1 MLTVDSP
8 GRIDAWSMFKVVL
21 CCSILWGLDSTALEH
36 PFPGWKQTI
45 STSHKTC
52 REDQDSEKQGH
63 AHLHSGEE
71 LAELAG
77 ARCPGGLSLQGQT
90 VLFCFL
96 TPTSILSR
104 VEDLVRVPHP
114 GTWPET
120 HPADSGWEFGGF
132 MTASRQPRWRSSG
145 RS

>member
-36 PFPGWKQTI
+36 PFLDGSRPSPHLI
-45 STSHKTC
+45 RPVEKTRIQRSKDTLTC
-52 REDQDSEKQGH
+52 IQGRSW
-63 AHLHSGEE
+63 LSWLER
-71 LAELAG
+71 G
-77 ARCPGGLSLQGQT
+77 AQEASAFRVRQ
-90 VLFCFL
+90 FCFL